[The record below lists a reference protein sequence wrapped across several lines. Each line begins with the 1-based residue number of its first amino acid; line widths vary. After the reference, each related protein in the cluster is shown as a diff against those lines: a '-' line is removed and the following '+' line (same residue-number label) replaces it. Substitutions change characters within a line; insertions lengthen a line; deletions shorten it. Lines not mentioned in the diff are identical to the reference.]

1 MGTTP
6 PTDRYP
12 DTGFSVKDTP
22 PEVNRFYHE
31 RIMALSGER
40 RLLMGMSM
48 LATARSLILSSLPK
62 ELSRR
67 EKMLALY
74 ERLYG
79 HPFPGTLPANY

>member
-1 MGTTP
+1 MDRET

-22 PEVNRFYHE
+22 PEVNRFYFE

-40 RLLMGMSM
+40 RFLMGMSM
-48 LATARSLILSSLPK
+48 LATTRQMILSTLPK
-62 ELSRR
+62 DMSHRDR
-67 EKMLALY
+67 MLALY

-79 HPFPGTLPANY
+79 HPFPGTLPAT

>member
-12 DTGFSVKDTP
+12 DTGFSVKDTS
-22 PEVNRFYHE
+22 PEANRIYFE

-40 RLLMGMSM
+40 RFLMGMSM
-48 LATARSLILSSLPK
+48 LATARQLILSSLPR
-62 ELSRR
+62 EMPRR

-79 HPFPGTLPANY
+79 HPFPGTLPDTY

>member
-1 MGTTP
+1 MGQEP

-22 PEVNRFYHE
+22 PEVNRFYFE

-40 RLLMGMSM
+40 RFLMGMSM
-48 LATARSLILSSLPK
+48 LTTARTMILSSLSE
-62 ELSRR
+62 ELSHR

-74 ERLYG
+74 QRLYG

>member
-1 MGTTP
+1 MVPEFTS
-6 PTDRYP
+6 DRYA

-22 PEVNRFYHE
+22 PEINRFYYE

-40 RLLMGMSM
+40 RFLMGMSM

-62 ELSRR
+62 EMSRR
-67 EKMLALY
+67 ERMLALY
-74 ERLYG
+74 HRLYG